1 MDFISETSKRL
12 TIEALTNLA
21 FETLVV
27 KFPWMQYK
35 IISRLVRSIIGYSL
49 EGVIEKGVLIINDR
63 IAEREVD
70 KDVKNLKEVYKKAKE
85 INEKTTQEEIDEINR
100 QQIEAARR
108 LIRLRRL

>member
-1 MDFISETSKRL
+1 MNFISETSKRL

-21 FETLVV
+21 FESLVL
-27 KFPWMQYK
+27 KFPWMKYRV
-35 IISRLVRSIIGYSL
+35 ISRLVKSIINYAL

-70 KDVKNLKEVYKKAKE
+70 KDVKNLKEVYKRASQ
-85 INEKTTQEEIDEINR
+85 INEKTTQEEIDAIN
-100 QQIEAARR
+100 QKQIEAARR